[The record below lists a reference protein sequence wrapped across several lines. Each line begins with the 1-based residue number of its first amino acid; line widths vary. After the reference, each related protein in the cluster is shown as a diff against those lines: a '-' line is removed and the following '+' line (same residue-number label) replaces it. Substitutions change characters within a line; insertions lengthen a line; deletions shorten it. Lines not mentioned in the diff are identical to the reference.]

1 MKNETLEL
9 IIENYKNQLRHLM
22 QYDFLTIEQESEKFN
37 LIKALTD
44 LVDARIN
51 YQFKYESN

>member
-9 IIENYKNQLRHLM
+9 IIENYKEQLRYLM
-22 QYDFLTIEQESEKFN
+22 QFDFLTNEQESEKHN

-44 LVDARIN
+44 LVNLRTTYKIA
-51 YQFKYESN
+51 YESN

>member
-9 IIENYKNQLRHLM
+9 IIDNYKAQLRYLM
-22 QYDFLTIEQESEKFN
+22 QYDFLTNEQESEKQS

-44 LVDARIN
+44 LIDARIN